1 MEIKL
6 SKTKYPVIIDIHS
19 HIRVPEVLDFMKDH
33 PITATG
39 PGTDDWYVDNSRSSA
54 GANMVELEKQRY
66 KVSTDPEERIRQL
79 DQRKVDIQVI
89 SVNFPNT
96 CYWMTPENGLHAAK
110 LANNSI
116 ADFCSYKR
124 DRLIP
129 LGVVPMQAPELAA
142 AELERCVKE
151 LGFRGAWINSHVQSK
166 DIGLEQFRP
175 FWAKAEELDV
185 PVFVHPL
192 NAVDFDRLKNQFRFN
207 AIGNPLEEM
216 FAMSSL
222 IYEGIMDDFPKLK
235 AGICHGGGYL
245 PYYPGRVDYCYDTN
259 RGGAADAFKQRPSE
273 YFKRFFYDTNTFDKY
288 SLEIL
293 IKRAGVSQ
301 IMYGSDWPAISESY
315 FDHVDG
321 MECISEEDKQRIV
334 WKNAAELFKIS
345 V

>member
-1 MEIKL
+1 M
-6 SKTKYPVIIDIHS
+6 STSKYPVVIDVHS
-19 HIRVPEVLDFMKDH
+19 HIRVPEVLDYMKDY

-54 GANMVELEKQRY
+54 SANMVELEKQRK
-66 KVSTDPEERIRQL
+66 KVSTDPAERIRQL
-79 DQRKVDIQVI
+79 DERRVDIQVI

-96 CYWMTPENGLHAAK
+96 CYWMEPENGLHAAR
-110 LANNSI
+110 LANKGI
-116 ADFCSYKR
+116 AEFCSYAP

-151 LGFRGAWINSHVQSK
+151 LGFRGAWINSHVRAK
-166 DIGLEQFRP
+166 DIGEEQFRA

-192 NAVDFDRLKNQFRFN
+192 NAVDFDRLRKHFRFN
-207 AIGNPLEEM
+207 AIGNPLEETL
-216 FAMSSL
+216 AMASL
-222 IYEGIMDDFPKLK
+222 IYEGILDDFPKLK
-235 AGICHGGGYL
+235 PGICHGGGYL

-259 RGGAADAFKQRPSE
+259 RGGAAEAFRQRPSE
-273 YFKRFFYDTNTFDKY
+273 YFGRFFYDTNTFDRY
-288 SLEIL
+288 ALEVL

-301 IMYGSDWPAISESY
+301 VMYGSDWPAIPEDY
-315 FDHVDG
+315 FHH
-321 MECISEEDKQRIV
+321 IEELSFLSDEDRQRIV
-334 WKNAAELFKIS
+334 WKNAAELYKIS